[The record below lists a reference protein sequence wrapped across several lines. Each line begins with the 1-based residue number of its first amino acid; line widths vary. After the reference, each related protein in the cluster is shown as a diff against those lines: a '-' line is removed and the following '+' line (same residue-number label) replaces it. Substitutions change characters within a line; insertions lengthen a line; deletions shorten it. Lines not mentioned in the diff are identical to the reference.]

1 MKKFTLTL
9 LVALLTMTVGNFAQA
24 QSNKAIVKSLK
35 SKAIKSAR
43 KEAKKMKRDGYY
55 VSPGSLPIDK
65 QLENAWIKS
74 SETDDQGYP
83 QYIVAT
89 GNAVA
94 ETQSAAK
101 LQANELAK
109 FELAGTIST
118 QVASLI
124 EGNVANAQ
132 LNAEEASSVTE
143 VSAAIKNI
151 VAQEIGRVIPLVEIY
166 RKVGKNIEASIRI
179 AYSSEMAE
187 QAAKKVLRKELKEKT
202 ALQQEKLE
210 KLMDF

>member
-1 MKKFTLTL
+1 MKKITLTFL
-9 LVALLTMTVGNFAQA
+9 IALFTMSVGNFAQA
-24 QSNKAIVKSLK
+24 QSNKDLVKSLK

-43 KEAKKMKRDGYY
+43 KEAKKMKKDGYY

-74 SETDDQGYP
+74 LETDEQGYP
-83 QYIVAT
+83 KYIVAT
-89 GNAVA
+89 GNGVA

-143 VSAAIKNI
+143 VSGAIKNI
-151 VAQEIGRVIPLVEIY
+151 IAQEIGRVIPLVETY
-166 RKVGKNIEASIRI
+166 RKIGKNVEVNIRI

-187 QAAKKVLRKELKEKT
+187 QAAKKVLRKQLKEKT
-202 ALQQEKLE
+202 ALQHEKLE